1 MFIPSHFGALVK
13 SELALA
19 PRTITALGA
28 TNGVAQ
34 TGGAVNRDRFNAAVV
49 AIPVSAT
56 LAEGKTC
63 TISAAVE
70 TAATAAAVTWTPLAL
85 VPATVL
91 TGGEDGTTETAILEV
106 DLNLLG
112 ADKFVRVSVTSTC
125 SNAVAENTDE
135 QSFGAVLILG
145 GPANTP
151 V

>member
-1 MFIPSHFGALVK
+1 MFFPSHFGDLVQ
-13 SELALA
+13 SRLALG

-34 TGGAVNRDRFNAAVV
+34 TGVAVDRTGFNAGVV

-56 LAEGKTC
+56 LTEDKTC
-63 TISAAVE
+63 TVAAVVE
-70 TAATAAAVTWTPLAL
+70 TAATAAAVAWTPLAL

-91 TGGEDGTTETAILEV
+91 TGGKDGTTETAVLEV

-112 ADKFVRVSVTSTC
+112 ADRFVRVSVTSTC
-125 SNAVAENTDE
+125 NNAVAQNTDE
-135 QSFGAVLILG
+135 QTFGAVLILG
-145 GPANTP
+145 GSVNAP